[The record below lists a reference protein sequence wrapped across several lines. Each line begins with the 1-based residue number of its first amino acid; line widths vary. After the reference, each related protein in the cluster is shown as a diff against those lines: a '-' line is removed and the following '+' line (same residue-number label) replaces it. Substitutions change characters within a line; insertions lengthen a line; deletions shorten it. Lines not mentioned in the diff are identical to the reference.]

1 MGNNHITKYKI
12 PLNKRLNRNI
22 SDLIQN
28 KKKNKEEEENNISD
42 KKIDIPPV
50 PIKDE
55 IIYKNIISLLNFF
68 YEPDNKSYF
77 SLCEV
82 VFYYDMDESK
92 GERYNIFHKKIINN
106 FKYLS
111 QENESEKKENL
122 NSYKETS
129 QNAESTKEIKI
140 QNEKTTDENKNDIER
155 IKEEEKVNLQISSTS
170 LSKITNKKPK
180 KHLKSPKIAPIVN
193 IRLDMKQLSKEI
205 FLEKLI
211 SNNKNKKIL
220 TPDKNKKKII
230 NKQILKDI
238 QKISNNNILPNYLND
253 CNFLKFIDIFTQPN
267 RYENEIIHGMKLRKN
282 KTPEK

>member
-106 FKYLS
+106 FNYLS

-122 NSYKETS
+122 NLYKETS
-129 QNAESTKEIKI
+129 QNAESTKEKKI
-140 QNEKTTDENKNDIER
+140 LNEKTNDENKNNIER
-155 IKEEEKVNLQISSTS
+155 IKEEEKVNLQIISPS
-170 LSKITNKKPK
+170 LSKIINKKPK
-180 KHLKSPKIAPIVN
+180 KHLKFPKIAPIVN

-253 CNFLKFIDIFTQPN
+253 GNFLKFIDIFTQPN

>member
-1 MGNNHITKYKI
+1 
-12 PLNKRLNRNI
+12 
-22 SDLIQN
+22 
-28 KKKNKEEEENNISD
+28 
-42 KKIDIPPV
+42 
-50 PIKDE
+50 
-55 IIYKNIISLLNFF
+55 
-68 YEPDNKSYF
+68 
-77 SLCEV
+77 
-82 VFYYDMDESK
+82 MDESK

-106 FKYLS
+106 FNYLS

-122 NSYKETS
+122 NLYKETS
-129 QNAESTKEIKI
+129 QKAESTKEKKI
-140 QNEKTTDENKNDIER
+140 LNEKKIDENKNNIER
-155 IKEEEKVNLQISSTS
+155 IKEEEKVNLQIISPS

-253 CNFLKFIDIFTQPN
+253 GNFLKFIDIFTQPN

>member
-1 MGNNHITKYKI
+1 MINNNITKYKI

-55 IIYKNIISLLNFF
+55 ISYKNIISLLNFF

-106 FKYLS
+106 FNYLS

-122 NSYKETS
+122 NLYKETS
-129 QNAESTKEIKI
+129 QKAESTKEKKI
-140 QNEKTTDENKNDIER
+140 LNEKTNDENKNNIER
-155 IKEEEKVNLQISSTS
+155 IKEEEKVNLQIISPS
-170 LSKITNKKPK
+170 LSKIINKKPK
-180 KHLKSPKIAPIVN
+180 KHLKFPKIAPIVN

-253 CNFLKFIDIFTQPN
+253 GNFLKFIDIFTQPN

>member
-1 MGNNHITKYKI
+1 MGNNHIKKYKI

-28 KKKNKEEEENNISD
+28 EKKNIKEEEYNISD

-106 FKYLS
+106 FNYLS

-122 NSYKETS
+122 NSHKETS
-129 QNAESTKEIKI
+129 QNAESTNEI
-140 QNEKTTDENKNDIER
+140 NEKKIDENKNDIER
-155 IKEEEKVNLQISSTS
+155 IKEEEKVNLQIINTS
-170 LSKITNKKPK
+170 LSKITYKKPK
-180 KHLKSPKIAPIVN
+180 KHLKFPKIAPIVN

-211 SNNKNKKIL
+211 SNNKDKKIL
-220 TPDKNKKKII
+220 TPDKNKRKII

-253 CNFLKFIDIFTQPN
+253 GNFLKFIDIFTQPN
-267 RYENEIIHGMKLRKN
+267 RYENERIHGMKFRKN

>member
-1 MGNNHITKYKI
+1 MGNNHIKKYKI

-28 KKKNKEEEENNISD
+28 EKKNIKEEEYNISD

-106 FKYLS
+106 FKYFS

-129 QNAESTKEIKI
+129 QNAESTNEI
-140 QNEKTTDENKNDIER
+140 NEKKIDENKNDIER
-155 IKEEEKVNLQISSTS
+155 IKEEKKVNLQIINTS
-170 LSKITNKKPK
+170 LSKITYKKPK
-180 KHLKSPKIAPIVN
+180 KHLKFPKIAPIVN

-211 SNNKNKKIL
+211 SNNKDKKIL
-220 TPDKNKKKII
+220 TPDKNKRKII

-253 CNFLKFIDIFTQPN
+253 GNFLKLIDIFTQPN
-267 RYENEIIHGMKLRKN
+267 RYENERIHGMKFRKN

>member
-1 MGNNHITKYKI
+1 MGNNHIKKYKI

-28 KKKNKEEEENNISD
+28 EKKNIKEEEYNISD

-82 VFYYDMDESK
+82 VFYYDMDKSK
-92 GERYNIFHKKIINN
+92 GERYNMFHKKIINN
-106 FKYLS
+106 YKYLS

-129 QNAESTKEIKI
+129 QNAESTKEKKI
-140 QNEKTTDENKNDIER
+140 LNEKTNDENKNNIER
-155 IKEEEKVNLQISSTS
+155 IKEEEKVNLQIISPS
-170 LSKITNKKPK
+170 LSKIINKKPK
-180 KHLKSPKIAPIVN
+180 KHLKFPKIAPIVN

-220 TPDKNKKKII
+220 TPDKNKRKII

-253 CNFLKFIDIFTQPN
+253 GNFLKFIDIFTQPN
-267 RYENEIIHGMKLRKN
+267 RYENERIHGMKFRKN

>member
-1 MGNNHITKYKI
+1 MGNNHIKKYKI

-22 SDLIQN
+22 SDLIQIE
-28 KKKNKEEEENNISD
+28 KKNIEDEENNISD
-42 KKIDIPPV
+42 KKIDIPPM

-129 QNAESTKEIKI
+129 QNAESTNEI
-140 QNEKTTDENKNDIER
+140 NEKKIDENKNDIER
-155 IKEEEKVNLQISSTS
+155 IKEEEKVNLQIINTS
-170 LSKITNKKPK
+170 LSKITYKKPK
-180 KHLKSPKIAPIVN
+180 KHLKFPKIAPIVN

-211 SNNKNKKIL
+211 SNNKDKKIL
-220 TPDKNKKKII
+220 TPDKNKRKII

-253 CNFLKFIDIFTQPN
+253 GNFLKFIDIFTQPN
-267 RYENEIIHGMKLRKN
+267 RYENERIHGMKFRKN

>member
-22 SDLIQN
+22 SDLIQIE
-28 KKKNKEEEENNISD
+28 KKNIEDEENNISD

-106 FKYLS
+106 FNYFS

-122 NSYKETS
+122 NLYKETS
-129 QNAESTKEIKI
+129 QKAESTKEKKI
-140 QNEKTTDENKNDIER
+140 LNEKTNDENKNNIER
-155 IKEEEKVNLQISSTS
+155 IKEEEKVNLQIISPS
-170 LSKITNKKPK
+170 LSKIINKKPK
-180 KHLKSPKIAPIVN
+180 KHLKFPKIAPIVN

-253 CNFLKFIDIFTQPN
+253 GNFLKFIDIFTQPN
-267 RYENEIIHGMKLRKN
+267 RYENERIHGMKLRKN